1 MSKSNCCNVICSWNL
16 PNAFHFIRH
25 LDDSSQPIGVLWKFP
40 FWKPPN
46 TSTIPFETPSRS
58 YDVCLWNWIVQFCAD
73 TFLSFAAGFLQT
85 STSWWFQP
93 IWKIWVKL
101 NHFPQVGV
109 KIKNIWNHHLVYHV
123 CRDFGDFDASMVY
136 FTMAKITPSSTPPL
150 LRRFRSK

>member
-1 MSKSNCCNVICSWNL
+1 MSKSNWCNVICSWNL
-16 PNAFHFIRH
+16 PNAFHFIQH
-25 LDDSSQPIGVLWKFP
+25 LDDSSQPIGVLWKLP

-101 NHFPQVGV
+101 NHWFPQVGV
-109 KIKNIWNHHLVYHV
+109 KIKNLKPPPSLPCLPWFWWLRCLHGVLHHGKDHAIQHTAVAAQV
-123 CRDFGDFDASMVY
+123 SF
-136 FTMAKITPSSTPPL
+136 
-150 LRRFRSK
+150 